1 MTKSP
6 ARIGSKRYVQLEKVL
21 TLLRTTIP
29 KGELDTDDW
38 DAIRVAVRLVYETED
53 LRVNLQRKR
62 KLFRDYTISYWSDSM
77 EGAITFMSWIRELT
91 SIVTGVTYSTSTP
104 VSVGA
109 LWRRHRTL
117 ALRLLDARLT
127 PAKRMSVLVELGG
140 IEVSLWGQT
149 WALEPMSL
157 RQAETGQQPA
167 VKAARKRQG

>member
-1 MTKSP
+1 MSRHP
-6 ARIGSKRYVQLEKVL
+6 QVEQVL

-29 KGELDTDDW
+29 EGELNSDDW
-38 DAIRVAVRLVYETED
+38 DALRVAVRVVYETEELGTALGSRPPTVRND
-53 LRVNLQRKR
+53 
-62 KLFRDYTISYWSDSM
+62 DISMWSDSL
-77 EGAITFMSWIRELT
+77 EGAITFMSWIRELR

-157 RQAETGQQPA
+157 RQAETGQRPA